1 MEVRIKGIKLE
12 TMAARQLPFQ
22 IVKLIWLTKSFF
34 ARRASSPGFVSGFRI
49 FQSEGGVQ
57 RLSRPRLDQVMQA

>member
-22 IVKLIWLTKSFF
+22 IVKLIWLT
-34 ARRASSPGFVSGFRI
+34 RGFPVPHDAIVMLVSRGPLAGDRW
-49 FQSEGGVQ
+49 
-57 RLSRPRLDQVMQA
+57 LDS